1 MGRRGVFYTVGIL
14 NALVVFLVNE
24 FIADAV
30 CMKKTPGQCPGA
42 SICSFGLVKIDPG
55 LVIYENQYI
64 EFFFIFVLVVHI

>member
-1 MGRRGVFYTVGIL
+1 MGRQGVFETVGIL

-30 CMKKTPGQCPGA
+30 CMKKTPDQCPGA

-64 EFFFIFVLVVHI
+64 FFLYSF